1 MCSVIGWSWSIRS
14 LITQKGLYLREH
26 TTKMGCIWESTQ
38 QRSVNVK
45 TFCAFF
51 MCWTCLA
58 LLVFVNLL
66 ILFLGSRFHYV
77 KTRGCHLHWVETST
91 PDPRKR
97 GAQGDSRTS
106 IRRKAARINS
116 PTTHEYLLT
125 GVDIEVFFL

>member
-1 MCSVIGWSWSIRS
+1 MMCMPDKAPDTHPKVIGWSWSIRS

-26 TTKMGCIWESTQ
+26 TTK
-38 QRSVNVK
+38 RV
-45 TFCAFF
+45 
-51 MCWTCLA
+51 
-58 LLVFVNLL
+58 VFERAHNR
-66 ILFLGSRFHYV
+66 GSRFHYV

-125 GVDIEVFFL
+125 GVDIEVGQSVPQPEVF

>member
-1 MCSVIGWSWSIRS
+1 
-14 LITQKGLYLREH
+14 
-26 TTKMGCIWESTQ
+26 
-38 QRSVNVK
+38 
-45 TFCAFF
+45 